1 LTANVADIG
10 ATEKMMS
17 RKSLVDVRREEILHG
32 FARCITKYGLDV
44 SLEQIATETGV
55 KRSIIRHYI
64 GNRDD
69 LVDAMIERI
78 TQVYLQKMSTI
89 LSQISETRSE
99 AALLDYLFDAEA
111 NYADWDRAIIDVL
124 ATARERYPSAKR
136 NLQNMFRESVRLL
149 ANTLAVLY
157 PAATAEQCNHI
168 AYVLFCLVTTHETM
182 QWVGFDN
189 IHGAAVQESAMILLH
204 KLKTG

>member
-1 LTANVADIG
+1 
-10 ATEKMMS
+10 MS

-32 FARCITKYGLDV
+32 FSRCIAKYGLDV
-44 SLEQIATETGV
+44 SLEQIAAETGV

-69 LVDAMIERI
+69 LVEAMIERI
-78 TQVYLQKMSTI
+78 TQVYLQQMGMALGRI
-89 LSQISETRSE
+89 GETRSE
-99 AALLDYLFDAEA
+99 AALLDYLFDTEA
-111 NYADWDRAIIDVL
+111 NYADWDRVIIDVL

-149 ANTLAVLY
+149 ANTLRVLY
-157 PAATAEQCNHI
+157 PAAKEKQCHHI

-182 QWVGFDN
+182 QWVGFDD
-189 IHGAAVQESAMILLH
+189 IHGAAVQESAMVLLH
-204 KLKTG
+204 QLKAK